1 MPTAAAE
8 QEKQFIIMKKSI
20 FIFAAL
26 FAATFANAQITLLQS
41 DVNLVI
47 GSNVELIKSPF
58 LMDGHL
64 NDNNIVIGYY
74 ILDDQTSDSL
84 QQTLYI
90 YDEDL
95 TLVKSF
101 TLEQLGV
108 SNINNVAFISRNI
121 FTNNNAW
128 TWIRTIESNKIEIVT
143 ENGQVLATLHGY
155 ISSLSLLKIR
165 GTYLLCNDKSY
176 SGEYDIYSLPG
187 NGEVQAIS
195 NPSPKRNARKVARDG
210 QVFVQTDNNT
220 YTLTGAEVK

>member
-1 MPTAAAE
+1 
-8 QEKQFIIMKKSI
+8 MKKSI

-26 FAATFANAQITLLQS
+26 FATTFANAQITLLQS

-58 LMDGHL
+58 LDDGHL

-74 ILDDQTSDSL
+74 ILDDKTSDDE
-84 QQTLYI
+84 QTLYI

-108 SNINNVAFISRNI
+108 SNIDNVAFISRNI

-128 TWIRTIESNKIEIVT
+128 TWIRTIESNQIEIVT
-143 ENGQVLATLHGY
+143 ENGQVLATLQGY
-155 ISSLSLLKIR
+155 IRRLSLLKIR
-165 GTYLLCNDKSY
+165 GTYLLCNYKSY
-176 SGEYDIYSLPG
+176 SGEYDVYSLPG
-187 NGEVQAIS
+187 NGETQAIS
-195 NPSPKRNARKVARDG
+195 NPSPKRNARKVAREG
-210 QVFVQTDNNT
+210 QVLVETENNT
-220 YTLTGAEVK
+220 YTLTGTEVK